1 MYIIWTD
8 GSGNAKDNTIG
19 YAALVI
25 SKSREKGL
33 LLSSFQIGVTGNNQ
47 AELSAILL
55 GIRALPEGE
64 TVHVITDSK
73 NCIGWLSQG
82 WKRNQKPIDDLV
94 KQYEKIIARR
104 NITITYEH
112 VRGHSGV
119 RLNHFVDIQAGLA
132 RANRI
137 QKQEHLL
144 LKEI

>member
-8 GSGNAKDNTIG
+8 GSGNAKDNCIG

-25 SKSREKGL
+25 GNDKDKCL
-33 LLSSFQIGVTGNNQ
+33 LLADFQIGTTGNNQ

-55 GIRALPEGE
+55 GIRALPKNA
-64 TVHVITDSK
+64 TAHVVTDSK

-82 WKRNQKPIDDLV
+82 WRRNKKPIDDLV
-94 KQYEKIIARR
+94 NQYEKIIARR

-137 QKQEHLL
+137 QKQEYLL